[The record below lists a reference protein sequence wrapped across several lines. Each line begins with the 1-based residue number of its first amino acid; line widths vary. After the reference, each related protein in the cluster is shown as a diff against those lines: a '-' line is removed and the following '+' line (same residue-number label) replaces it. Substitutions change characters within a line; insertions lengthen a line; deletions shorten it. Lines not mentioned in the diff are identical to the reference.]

1 MDGTS
6 RTDLFAAVRFVV
18 GVLRQCAVISSP
30 NWDFLTMQRFTE
42 NTIIELEGDLRVGIG
57 VCDLVDFAERRG
69 WTEFSDWTEGRNV
82 GGDHEDSSVLPGSD

>member
-1 MDGTS
+1 M
-6 RTDLFAAVRFVV
+6 V

-30 NWDFLTMQRFTE
+30 NWDFLTVRGFTE

-57 VCDLVDFAERRG
+57 VSDLVRVGIGVSDLVDFAERRG